1 MLFCHVEQ
9 WGERGREADA
19 EAPEP
24 GSHDF
29 IPALCSAV
37 ATGGDPLARLRSRMR
52 PAYLPEELALGG
64 HGRLPIA
71 CVGARTLPPTELRR
85 GGGRSLPPET
95 PPR

>member
-37 ATGGDPLARLRSRMR
+37 ATGGDPLARMRGQDYACLRARKV
-52 PAYLPEELALGG
+52 
-64 HGRLPIA
+64 GRLPERLVA
-71 CVGARTLPPTELRR
+71 CQFF
-85 GGGRSLPPET
+85 
-95 PPR
+95 

>member
-1 MLFCHVEQ
+1 M
-9 WGERGREADA
+9 WYNGGREVVRGDA
-19 EAPEP
+19 EAPQP
-24 GSHDF
+24 DPLPLHPR
-29 IPALCSAV
+29 IVLL
-37 ATGGDPLARLRSRMR
+37 GGDGLGCPLARLRSRMR